1 MKVNFEKPH
10 KSVVIG
16 ASGSIGRA
24 CVTALS
30 KAGADVIAIDL
41 SNKNNIPSEKFIKC
55 DVTSLADII
64 SSSKKFEKLDS
75 VIYAV
80 GLNYDGNVVDTNWDD
95 YKRLM
100 SVNLDG
106 AFYVGS
112 VYGKKMIEQGAGS
125 FVFLSSFAGL
135 RGEAGAAAYCA
146 SKFGLIGFVESFA
159 AEMTSHNIRVNA
171 ISPGN
176 VDSPMLENVAEQIA
190 IRTKSSTAE
199 VYNEMK
205 TIGAAK
211 RFVLPSE
218 VANLAV
224 YLSSELSSGIT
235 GSIVKIDCG
244 AGLDG

>member
-1 MKVNFEKPH
+1 MKVNFDKPH

-16 ASGSIGRA
+16 ANGSIGRA

-30 KAGADVIAIDL
+30 KAGADVISIDL

-55 DVTSLADII
+55 DVTSLTDII
-64 SSSKKFEKLDS
+64 SSAKKFEKLDS
-75 VIYAV
+75 LIYAV

-176 VDSPMLENVAEQIA
+176 VDSPMLENVAKQIA
-190 IRTKSSTAE
+190 IRTKSSAAE

>member
-1 MKVNFEKPH
+1 MKFNFEKPH

-16 ASGSIGRA
+16 ANGSIGKA
-24 CVTALS
+24 CVTALN
-30 KAGADVIAIDL
+30 KAGADVISIDL
-41 SNKNNIPSEKFIKC
+41 FNSDNIPSEKFIKC
-55 DVTSLADII
+55 DVTSLTEIKN
-64 SSSKKFEKLDS
+64 SSNKIEKLDS
-75 VIYAV
+75 LIYAV
-80 GLNYDGNVVDTNWDD
+80 GLNYDGNVVDTDWDD

-112 VYGKKMIEQGAGS
+112 VFGKKMIKQDSGS

-176 VDSPMLENVAEQIA
+176 VDSPMLKNVAELIA
-190 IRTKSSTAE
+190 RRNNSSTE
-199 VYNEMK
+199 KVYNEMR
-205 TIGAAK
+205 TSGAAK
-211 RFVLPSE
+211 RLVLPNE

-224 YLSSELSSGIT
+224 YLSSELSNGIT

-244 AGLDG
+244 ASVDG